1 MLPHQ
6 QNNPSFWQNTK
17 APEFPPLLE
26 DTSTDICVVGAGIA
40 GLLNSY
46 VLLKNGFQVTILER
60 DTLGHNETSR
70 TSAHLSNV
78 LDEGLSRLLDNLGEE
93 NARKA
98 IASHSDAIDLIEK
111 IVAEENIDC
120 DFRRIDGYLYL
131 SHESNKDYLKE
142 EGQAAAKLGF
152 KDVELLA
159 SPPYFAEFGPAL
171 RFPRQARIHIQKF
184 INGLLQAIVAMGGKV
199 HSQSPAVEFKDGG
212 LPSVKTENGQYVYA
226 RHVVVCTNVPVNDRV
241 LVHTMEA
248 AYRTYIIGIEVP
260 HDAFPDILMWDTSH
274 PYHYVRKI
282 ENHSEGKDLMLI
294 GGEDHR
300 VGQEDHPESK
310 FETLHDW
317 ALFNLGISGPIAYQW
332 SGQIIE
338 PVDGLAHIGRNPG
351 NRNTYIVSGDSGH
364 GLTHAAVGAM
374 VIRDLIQK
382 HPNDWAHIYS
392 PSRFKM
398 KNLGKVISANMNAL
412 TQYRDRIMLRDELKN
427 ITARPGE
434 GRLVHQGAKTFAVYT
449 NEKNETAT
457 LNAVCPHLGGIVHW
471 NEAEKTWDCPCHG
484 SRFACTGEVIN
495 GPAISGLKT
504 AVMKKTQEKPAS
516 IAMPDERTEYEK
528 AKPRDTSAER

>member
-1 MLPHQ
+1 MQPHQ
-6 QNNPSFWQNTK
+6 QNNASFWQDTQV
-17 APEFPPLLE
+17 PEFQPLRE
-26 DTSTDICVVGAGIA
+26 DASTDVCVIGAGIA

-46 VLLKNGFQVTILER
+46 VLLKNGFQVTLLER

-78 LDEGLSRLLDNLGEE
+78 LDEGLSRLLDNLGED

-111 IVAEENIDC
+111 IVEEEHIDC
-120 DFRRIDGYLYL
+120 DFRRLDGYLYL
-131 SHESNKDYLKE
+131 SPETNKDYLKE
-142 EGQAAAKLGF
+142 EAQAAAKLGF
-152 KDVELLA
+152 KDVELLS
-159 SPPYFAEFGPAL
+159 SPPHFAEFGPAL
-171 RFPRQARIHIQKF
+171 RFPRQARIHSLKF
-184 INGLLQAIVAMGGKV
+184 INGLLKAIVGMGGKI
-199 HSQSPAVEFKDGG
+199 HSKSPAVEFKDGA
-212 LPSVKTENGQYVYA
+212 LPSVKTDSGHYVYA

-241 LVHTMEA
+241 MIHTMEA
-248 AYRTYIIGIEVP
+248 AHRSYIIGIEVP

-274 PYHYVRKI
+274 PYHYVRKV
-282 ENHSEGKDLMLI
+282 ENHAEGKDLMLI

-300 VGQEDHPESK
+300 VGQEDHPEAK

-317 ALFNLGISGPIAYQW
+317 ALFNLGISGPIAYKW

-364 GLTHAAVGAM
+364 GLTHAAVSAM
-374 VIRDLIQK
+374 VIRDLIQQN
-382 HPNDWAHIYS
+382 HNEWTHIYS
-392 PSRFKM
+392 PSRFKV
-398 KNLGKVISANMNAL
+398 KNLGTVISVNMNMLA
-412 TQYRDRIMLRDELKN
+412 QYRDRIALREELKN
-427 ITARPGE
+427 ISAHPGE

-449 NEKNETAT
+449 SESNETVT

-471 NEAEKTWDCPCHG
+471 NDAEKTWDCPCHG

-495 GPAISGLKT
+495 GPAISGLKQ
-504 AVMKKTQEKPAS
+504 AVMKKPQEKAET

-528 AKPRDTSAER
+528 AKPSDTSAER